1 MLIVGLTGNYG
12 MGKST
17 VLGMFK
23 KLGAVTLGADEIVD
37 ELLYDRSVL
46 AGIRSSF
53 GDGVFS
59 KDGSLD
65 RERVASLIFNDKGKR
80 DTLEEIL
87 HPLVFQ
93 RIEAFLEKLEKED
106 AQDRVV
112 IVEIPLLFEKSY
124 AGRFQR
130 RITVHTDE
138 NTALKRLEEKGIAGD
153 MAMTRL
159 AAQMPIEEKIRKAD
173 FTIDNN
179 GTLEETR
186 AQVRALYNRLI
197 DEARDVHYKRA

>member
-1 MLIVGLTGNYG
+1 VLIVGLTGNYG

-37 ELLYDRSVL
+37 ELLNDRSVL
-46 AGIRSSF
+46 ASIRTSL

-65 RERVASLIFNDKGKR
+65 RERVAVLIFSDKAKR

-93 RIEAFLEKLEKED
+93 RIEAFLEKLGKEEAED
-106 AQDRVV
+106 GVV

-130 RITVHTDE
+130 NITVHTDE

-173 FTIDNN
+173 FTINNN
-179 GTLEETR
+179 GAQEETEK
-186 AQVRALYNRLI
+186 QVRALYNRLI